1 MDFSLTFEVK
11 EVAMSGLTQWIK
23 DFTADEEGASA
34 SEYAILVA
42 VVVVVVYA
50 AVRLFDLGNIFTTVS
65 TKVKN
70 CVNATG
76 STCS

>member
-1 MDFSLTFEVK
+1 MRRLPQFVTGFL
-11 EVAMSGLTQWIK
+11 
-23 DFTADEEGASA
+23 ADEEGASA

-50 AVRLFDLGNIFTTVS
+50 ALRLFKLDDIFNTVHQRV
-65 TKVKN
+65 TN

-76 STCS
+76 SSC